1 VTCRAVVRHQVK
13 MLPFHGLSF
22 GFGGTGKTKEVSLI
36 YRRTDSPFAEMDVPT
51 NVVQCRRDSNPG
63 NTRRAEELEI
73 TSLLPPQRNQKQ
85 HGWRLAPR
93 ISPWQRRKG
102 NNRRSVDVSDDR
114 GSQQLH
120 LSERSTVD

>member
-51 NVVQCRRDSNPG
+51 NIVQCRRDSNPG
-63 NTRRAEELEI
+63 
-73 TSLLPPQRNQKQ
+73 K
-85 HGWRLAPR
+85 HGGLRSSRLRHCYHHNA
-93 ISPWQRRKG
+93 I
-102 NNRRSVDVSDDR
+102 RSSTDGGWLHEFPR
-114 GSQQLH
+114 GSEGRGIIVPGRKAQSVSAL
-120 LSERSTVD
+120 LASSFG